1 MAQKPQGTGPATD
14 ADHERQQQHQ
24 QENRENEAN
33 RATKDRQQQGSDG
46 HMTSPGGQQSR

>member
-14 ADHERQQQHQ
+14 ADHERQQQQQ